1 MAADLPIP
9 PAHPLVPGRPVPE
22 EGDERGRFPRS
33 PPRRKRPED
42 DADDESQDDGKPPSG
57 PPRRSDRDDDPNHI
71 DEYA

>member
-33 PPRRKRPED
+33 PARRKSPED
-42 DADDESQDDGKPPSG
+42 DSDAEREDVDKPSV